1 MSETAKGIVYASDIA
16 FSPQVKAEQE
26 KRGSRAGYQRMAESR
41 DFDSSIT
48 PDIAT
53 ILAEADSFFMATASA
68 DGQPTIQ
75 HRGGPKGFLQVLD
88 NKTLGFADYSGNRQ
102 YISVGNLAENP
113 KAHLFIMNY
122 ARRKRLKIWCTA
134 RVVEDDSALI
144 ARLMPKDYSA
154 TPERAILFSITAWD
168 RNCPQHIPLKFD
180 AADVERSIMDLQ
192 RQIAALQE
200 ENAEL
205 RAFLEPRRPV

>member
-48 PDIAT
+48 PDIAA

-180 AADVERSIMDLQ
+180 AADVERGIMDLQ

>member
-180 AADVERSIMDLQ
+180 AADVERGIMDLQ

>member
-48 PDIAT
+48 PDIAA

-205 RAFLEPRRPV
+205 RAFLEPRPPV